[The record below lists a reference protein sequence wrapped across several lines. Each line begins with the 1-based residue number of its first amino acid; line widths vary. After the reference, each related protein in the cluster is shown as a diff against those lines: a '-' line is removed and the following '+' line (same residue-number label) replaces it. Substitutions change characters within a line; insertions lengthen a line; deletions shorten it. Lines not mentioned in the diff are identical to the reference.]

1 MFHRIEMIEKV
12 CNLWI
17 EPADWRCIPTTGAT
31 EPDGSAVMDSIVAK
45 EAADKFHGLATDLGR
60 LIVSRGNHV
69 HELRPGVASFPL
81 KQYAWAGISTEI
93 IKRSAKELA
102 RLVGD
107 AKTLVPR
114 PELTDSDPPWE
125 QIAEALSSL
134 PDNIIIVQHA

>member
-1 MFHRIEMIEKV
+1 MIEKS

-31 EPDGSAVMDSIVAK
+31 EPDGSAVMDSAAAK
-45 EAADKFHGLATDLGR
+45 EAVLKFHGLATDLGR

-69 HELRPGVASFPL
+69 HELRPGLASFPL

-93 IKRSAKELA
+93 IKRSARELA

-107 AKTLVPR
+107 AKTLLPR
-114 PELTDSDPPWE
+114 PELTDDDPPWE
-125 QIAEALSSL
+125 QIAEALSGL
-134 PDNIIIVQHA
+134 PDNVIIVQHA